1 MRIFALLSGI
11 NKYQSPVFNDLH
23 YAVNDAE
30 KMRDLLMSD
39 FHVPSENITLLK
51 DQEANVMAIR
61 QALRNLQDNERIRP
75 KDTVLFFHAGHG
87 ARANAPDGWPARN
100 NKIQILPFYDFDPNI
115 SHNAEGAKPSLAQP
129 GCGIVDFEFGNLFED
144 IGKTK
149 GGLHLVAILDSCYSG
164 SATRDANTDLTI
176 RGVQL
181 PDDYKISSCALSALS
196 ALSPH
201 HSSRSHILL
210 SACEQDEQA
219 SESKKLEHGRLTY
232 AVLEVLRNANLRELT
247 YSELIMKIRQPQV
260 GLYVPYQFCFCFGD
274 PLPIALSSSNQQT
287 PQLEGYG
294 LNRVVFTE
302 EFREFQPAIY
312 EVQTEGDFFI
322 LAGGTRDHI
331 DKGAQFSLHT
341 DKHCTTDTQV

>member
-1 MRIFALLSGI
+1 
-11 NKYQSPVFNDLH
+11 
-23 YAVNDAE
+23 
-30 KMRDLLMSD
+30 MRDLLMSVYQ
-39 FHVPSENITLLK
+39 VPSENITLLK
-51 DQEANVMAIR
+51 DEEANVMAIR
-61 QALRNLQDNERIRP
+61 EALQNLQDNERIRRN
-75 KDTVLFFHAGHG
+75 DTVLFYYAGHG
-87 ARANAPDGWPARN
+87 TRTNAPEDWPATRN
-100 NKIQILPFYDFDPNI
+100 KKIQILPFYDFDLNI
-115 SHNAEGAKPSLAQP
+115 SHNAEGAKPLLAQP
-129 GCGIVDFEFGNLFED
+129 GCGIMDFEFGKLFED

-164 SATRDANTDLTI
+164 SATRDANTDLTF
-176 RGVQL
+176 RGVEL
-181 PDDYKISSCALSALS
+181 PDDYKVSSGALSALS

-210 SACEQDEQA
+210 SACAEDEKA
-219 SESKKLEHGRLTY
+219 SESQTLEHGRLTY
-232 AVLEVLRNANLRELT
+232 AVLKVLRNANLRELT

-260 GLYVPYQFCFCFGD
+260 GLYVTYQFSFCFGD
-274 PLPIALSSSNQQT
+274 PLPIALSSSNKQT

-312 EVQTEGDFFI
+312 KVQAEGDFFI
-322 LAGGTRDHI
+322 LGGGTRDHI